1 MVSHQWEKWYH
12 TIGKNGITPLGLGLG
27 YQKIVGRSVY
37 VRQCF
42 NPERTVPSDSCGKE
56 VARDCNAW
64 GGLTWL
70 LACYGL
76 VMHNVSPS
84 ISMPLAIMLVIT
96 TATLHTVVEGLY
108 AVHAISCHQL
118 RRAAC

>member
-42 NPERTVPSDSCGKE
+42 NPERTVHRIA
-56 VARDCNAW
+56 VAKRW
-64 GGLTWL
+64 
-70 LACYGL
+70 
-76 VMHNVSPS
+76 PE
-84 ISMPLAIMLVIT
+84 
-96 TATLHTVVEGLY
+96 TVRRGEG
-108 AVHAISCHQL
+108 
-118 RRAAC
+118 